1 MGSGR
6 VSCLQVLIP
15 LALISLAA
23 TTTASAQTQTVT
35 VDIPGSYK
43 RAASEKCQIDE
54 GTEAL
59 FIIRFTPALDRYLH
73 TGYRLLIDNKPVEY
87 GAVVSNPK
95 GGRKDSDWFIWDT
108 ENTVHEPDG
117 IHEYTLELRA
127 ANTEKHDYVVG
138 TPRSQTVTVCDN
150 EDPPPTPP
158 VVVFATASST
168 VSEEAGT
175 KNVAV
180 HLDPAPQSGIMVSYS
195 VAGTATAGSD
205 YTLAG
210 TVSVAPGV
218 SRVNL
223 PIKIIDD
230 EIEDGGETV
239 VLTLDGGSDYT
250 VGNPSRHTL
259 TITNDD
265 KPPEAEATFAAASS
279 TADEGAGP
287 HNIRINL
294 SPLPTSEITI
304 GYRVGGSATA
314 GSDYTTLGSV
324 TVLADT
330 GSVTIPVTIADDKEV
345 ESSETVVLTLTGGTG
360 YTVGSASGHT
370 LTITDNDTPSPTP
383 VTPPSPIT
391 PPATTPAAVA
401 ATVAIS
407 DASAEEGGP
416 VTFTVRSEPAAS
428 APMTLSWTVA
438 DGSAVAG
445 QDYAGS
451 PGGTVTISAGA
462 GSATI
467 EVATTDDRIDE
478 NDETF
483 TIALSDDL
491 PAGVSFA
498 VDGSTATGTI
508 HDDDTA
514 GIALSEQAIWI
525 PGTGGSVHYAV
536 RLESEPE
543 APVKI
548 MVTSDSPGVA
558 TVSPQRLVFT
568 RSDWTSAKT
577 VTITGAGIGDAV
589 VVHEASSADSNYA
602 GLRAKVRIR
611 VDNDL
616 VEVAA
621 PWMARFARTSAGN
634 VLDGITNRRTALRTP
649 GFEGAVAG
657 RSIDFAARTDNVF
670 STPGDRFPGS
680 DFQPLS
686 AGEVLPTTGFAL
698 TGEQAEGGGSLA
710 LWGHGV
716 WSHFDGTDG
725 SVTLEGEVASGI
737 LGIDG
742 TVGSWLLGLALSH
755 NAGSGGY
762 HRASSR
768 DGDLQAS
775 LTIAAPYA
783 VGHVSDRLTVYG
795 ALGYGGGAL
804 TVEPL
809 GWQALQTRIGF
820 AMAAAGTR
828 VDIVQAARAA
838 GFGLTAT
845 TDAMLIRASSQ
856 AAGDALAAF
865 DADVS
870 QLRVGLTGSWRKE
883 LAAFGAVQPRL
894 EFGARH
900 DGGHAETGVGLEIG
914 GGVRWSVPALGLGVT
929 AESRALIAHVDDR
942 LTDWGASAALSW
954 DPAPASSVG
963 PALSLRHDWG
973 GASSDGLGAL
983 ATATRFNTL
992 AESEVGQKLL
1002 TAEAV
1007 WGIALPD
1014 AGLISSPYV
1023 GFEGTESARDYTL
1036 GWRITPAA
1044 PGTSDLSIGVS
1055 ATRRELQGE
1064 TPDHLFG
1071 VELNGRW

>member
-1 MGSGR
+1 M
-6 VSCLQVLIP
+6 SCLQVLIP

-23 TTTASAQTQTVT
+23 TTASAQTLTVT

-108 ENTVHEPDG
+108 GNTVHEPDG

-150 EDPPPTPP
+150 EDPPPTSP

-239 VLTLDGGSDYT
+239 VLTLEGGSDYT
-250 VGNPSRHTL
+250 VGNLSRHTL

-265 KPPEAEATFAAASS
+265 KPPEATFAAASS
-279 TADEGAGP
+279 TAGEGAGP
-287 HNIRINL
+287 HDIRINL
-294 SPLPTSEITI
+294 SPLPTSGITI

-314 GSDYTTLGSV
+314 GSDYTTLSGSV

-330 GSVTIPVTIADDKEV
+330 GSVAIPVTIADDKEV

-370 LTITDNDTPSPTP
+370 LTITDNDTPPTP
-383 VTPPSPIT
+383 DTPPSPIT
-391 PPATTPAAVA
+391 PPETPPSAVT

-416 VTFTVRSEPAAS
+416 VTFTVRSEPAAK

-445 QDYAGS
+445 QDYTES
-451 PGGTVTISAGA
+451 PGGTVTISVGA
-462 GSATI
+462 DSATI

-478 NDETF
+478 SDETF

-491 PAGVSFA
+491 PVGVSFA

-514 GIALSEQAIWI
+514 GIALSEQAIRI
-525 PGTGGSVHYAV
+525 SGIGGSVYYAV

-577 VTITGAGIGDAV
+577 VTITGAGVGDAV
-589 VVHEASSADSNYA
+589 VVHEASSVDSNYA
-602 GLRAKVRIR
+602 GLQAKVRIR
-611 VDNDL
+611 VDDDRNDDDQPEAEAD
-616 VEVAA
+616 V
-621 PWMARFARTSAGN
+621 
-634 VLDGITNRRTALRTP
+634 
-649 GFEGAVAG
+649 
-657 RSIDFAARTDNVF
+657 RS
-670 STPGDRFPGS
+670 S
-680 DFQPLS
+680 
-686 AGEVLPTTGFAL
+686 E
-698 TGEQAEGGGSLA
+698 
-710 LWGHGV
+710 
-716 WSHFDGTDG
+716 FDGG
-725 SVTLEGEVASGI
+725 
-737 LGIDG
+737 
-742 TVGSWLLGLALSH
+742 
-755 NAGSGGY
+755 
-762 HRASSR
+762 
-768 DGDLQAS
+768 
-775 LTIAAPYA
+775 
-783 VGHVSDRLTVYG
+783 
-795 ALGYGGGAL
+795 
-804 TVEPL
+804 
-809 GWQALQTRIGF
+809 
-820 AMAAAGTR
+820 
-828 VDIVQAARAA
+828 
-838 GFGLTAT
+838 
-845 TDAMLIRASSQ
+845 
-856 AAGDALAAF
+856 
-865 DADVS
+865 
-870 QLRVGLTGSWRKE
+870 
-883 LAAFGAVQPRL
+883 
-894 EFGARH
+894 
-900 DGGHAETGVGLEIG
+900 
-914 GGVRWSVPALGLGVT
+914 
-929 AESRALIAHVDDR
+929 
-942 LTDWGASAALSW
+942 
-954 DPAPASSVG
+954 
-963 PALSLRHDWG
+963 
-973 GASSDGLGAL
+973 
-983 ATATRFNTL
+983 
-992 AESEVGQKLL
+992 
-1002 TAEAV
+1002 
-1007 WGIALPD
+1007 
-1014 AGLISSPYV
+1014 
-1023 GFEGTESARDYTL
+1023 
-1036 GWRITPAA
+1036 
-1044 PGTSDLSIGVS
+1044 
-1055 ATRRELQGE
+1055 
-1064 TPDHLFG
+1064 
-1071 VELNGRW
+1071 